1 MIPTSHSILYSTRNR
16 YVCTKFGKMQRRTAR
31 ANNAFLLG
39 SLIMIVLVIVVTVL
53 FLFAAFKIYDKGEDR
68 YSERYDIVLDNST
81 LGSPLSIY
89 MNDSLLFKGTPQ
101 STLTLSVGRFAQES
115 SLLVVD
121 GITEKVTTIE
131 LSQKSETVRLGKSDN
146 GFVRE

>member
-89 MNDSLLFKGTPQ
+89 MNDSLLFKGTPL

-121 GITEKVTTIE
+121 GITDKVTTIE
-131 LSQKSETVRLGKSDN
+131 LSQKSETVRLSKSEN